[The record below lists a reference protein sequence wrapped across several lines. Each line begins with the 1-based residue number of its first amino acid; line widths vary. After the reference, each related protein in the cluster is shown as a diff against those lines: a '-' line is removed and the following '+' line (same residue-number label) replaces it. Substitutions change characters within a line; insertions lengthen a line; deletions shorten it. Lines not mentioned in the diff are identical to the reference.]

1 MTSLVHHEI
10 ELAKSEMSEKG
21 KRAGLGAGMFGAA
34 GIAAV
39 FGLACLTACAVAAL
53 HLVLSVWLSALV
65 VGGGY
70 LLVAGVIA
78 QLADTVQALAQ
89 KADVRERAREALR
102 EVRGAAA
109 QGRRRRR
116 SGATGD
122 ARPGALRPRVG
133 GFVRQGAPDPVY
145 AGRDVRP
152 GPADRTT

>member
-78 QLADTVQALAQ
+78 QLADTV
-89 KADVRERAREALR
+89 
-102 EVRGAAA
+102 
-109 QGRRRRR
+109 
-116 SGATGD
+116 
-122 ARPGALRPRVG
+122 
-133 GFVRQGAPDPVY
+133 
-145 AGRDVRP
+145 
-152 GPADRTT
+152 